1 MESIEDYNRRIVLI
15 CKPEQSG
22 KTFEMIQQIVK
33 NITHPHDNKKPIN
46 IILCDNNLLLT
57 KQTTERIAT
66 DTNLSKIE
74 INGETYIELSS
85 HRRTKCHTSS
95 EARDAIVCK
104 GYKSIICCTNSVRI
118 DDIYEIISFL
128 NDSEYTAGKFFFNI
142 WLDEADKYVSY
153 INSTFK
159 ILVKEYNNVKL
170 NLLTATSDKLFK
182 EYENLNVFPLENT
195 TTPNYHG
202 WNDNEI
208 QLVENIGSC
217 ESFIDHIL
225 DNIASKCIKPD
236 TKWFIPAE
244 FKKKSHNIVAEIC
257 KKYGFA
263 VIIVNGDGIRLKLP
277 DQRLYEYKKND
288 ELNSIICRLYKEH
301 NLNKYP
307 IAITGNICIGRG
319 ISIMSNDF
327 MLDYGILSLCHN
339 KQEASQNAGRLK
351 GNIKDWSNYK
361 KPVVFTTEKFNKIAV
376 EWEKKSREL
385 AKLAFKKQQDGVSTI
400 ISENEFKTITKNY
413 EYIIHNENFD
423 SYNKAFKFLESK
435 YREMGRKPKQQKKSV
450 IHNRKGYSV
459 TSKLLKAGQTVD
471 DLTEDNRITIE
482 EANKISAS
490 RCISTTNKGS
500 RFLILPV
507 YQTKESPPESVKYQ
521 VRYVKFKKQTAL

>member
-1 MESIEDYNRRIVLI
+1 MENTDDFNRRIVLI

-33 NITHPHDNKKPIN
+33 NITHPEYDKKPIN

-57 KQTTERIAT
+57 KQTTERIAS
-66 DTNLSKIE
+66 DINLSKIE

-85 HRRTKCHTSS
+85 HTRAKCHSSS

-128 NDSEYTAGKFFFNI
+128 NDSEYTVGKFFFNI

-159 ILVKEYNNVKL
+159 PLVKKYNNVKL

-182 EYENLNVFPLENT
+182 EYENINVFPIENT

-202 WNDNEI
+202 WNDNDI

-217 ESFIDHIL
+217 ESFINRVL
-225 DNIASKCIKPD
+225 DKIAFKYIRPG
-236 TKWFIPAE
+236 TKWFIPSE
-244 FKKKSHNIVAEIC
+244 FKKKSHNIVADIC

-263 VIIVNGDGIRLKLP
+263 VIIVNGDGIKLILP
-277 DQRLYEYKKND
+277 DYRIFIYKKDN
-288 ELNSIICRLYKEH
+288 ELNEIICRLYLEH

-319 ISIMSNDF
+319 ISIMSNNF
-327 MLDYGILSLCHN
+327 MIDYGILSLCHN

-351 GNIKDWSNYK
+351 GNIKNWSNYK
-361 KPVVFTTEKFNKIAV
+361 KPIVFTTENFNKIAI
-376 EWEKKSREL
+376 EWERKSREL
-385 AKLAFKKQQDGVSTI
+385 AKLAFKKQQHGESTI
-400 ISENEFKTITKNY
+400 ICENEFKTITKNY
-413 EYIIHNENFD
+413 NYIIHHELFNSFAN
-423 SYNKAFKFLESK
+423 AIKFLK
-435 YREMGRKPKQQKKSV
+435 TKNREMKTKTKQTKGNV
-450 IHNRKGYSV
+450 IHNCNGYSV
-459 TSKLLKAGQTVD
+459 TSKLLKNGETVD
-471 DLTEDNRITIE
+471 DLTEDNRITIN
-482 EANKISAS
+482 EAKKISAS
-490 RCISTTNKGS
+490 RCISSTNKGS

-507 YQTKESPPESVKYQ
+507 YETIDSSPESVHYQ
-521 VRYVKFKKQTAL
+521 VRYISFK